1 MVMTVG
7 RVMAVLVV
15 LVVVMVVVAL
25 VLVKHLPLK
34 GEVLLLVKGV
44 LPLEHLLK
52 VARNAFR
59 PDELRPYS
67 VV

>member
-25 VLVKHLPLK
+25 S
-34 GEVLLLVKGV
+34 VLLMLKGV

-59 PDELRPYS
+59 SDELRAYL